1 MKNLVEKEA
10 AASRIRLLIVGVI
23 SLIGLVY
30 LLFCLHDIQVV
41 QTREFESEQEFH
53 SLRRVRLPATRGKI
67 LDRNGVVL
75 ADNKPSY
82 CVSIY
87 LEEMRQKGAWTNTI
101 NYVVSQL
108 AVISEVVGV
117 PCEIDEDDIWAH
129 IRRRRA
135 IPLVAFRG
143 LDDVAVARLS
153 ENAKHMR
160 GVDLS
165 VQAERVYPYGDLAC
179 HVIGY
184 VGKGQPDNL
193 EQELNPDGL
202 EDFDAESLEYDFL
215 LPDFV
220 GKDGI
225 EKACNTELAGVGG
238 GELIRINAVGYRHES
253 YSGREPVPGK
263 DVRLTLDLRLQ
274 KLAEEALEGVRGS
287 VIVMDCV
294 TGELLVIASSP
305 RYDLSCF
312 VPTLPGSYW
321 NELLNNPMRPL
332 YGRACNGIY
341 APGSIFKPLV
351 ALAALR
357 EGVIDENT
365 HFYCSGKVEIGGR
378 EFRCARRSGH
388 GDINLRQA
396 ICGSCNPFFIIAG
409 TRLRYEPHIYQ
420 DAYDVGFGQA
430 PMLEIPCSKGVL
442 PSSAWKRRREGD
454 GWRDGDT
461 ANISMGQGYL
471 SVSPLQVAVYT
482 AALANGGKVLRPR
495 LVLPEND
502 EIIQGEVLRQ
512 MNWNNEDLRLV
523 QLGMWD
529 VVNSSW
535 GTGRRAKQDGVSL
548 AGKTGTAEYMERGV
562 KKKNAWMIGFAP
574 FDNPRYAIVTMQE
587 DSDAG
592 GLSAAALMKKM
603 TQAIFLPNS
612 VHVNIEEQTT
622 EEQNFVEINEVIPTD
637 ANINLGITPV
647 ELSVSSLPD
656 GTEGVSFVTNSNSST
671 STDSLSTEQIDEIY
685 MAPIEEPH
693 QLGTNTSTRINSPV
707 LPHGFIPPAQP
718 QEGEVN

>member
-10 AASRIRLLIVGVI
+10 TATRIRLLIFGMI
-23 SLIGLVY
+23 MLLGIGYLMLSLY
-30 LLFCLHDIQVV
+30 DIQVK
-41 QTREFESEQEFH
+41 QNEAFESEQEFH

-101 NYVVSQL
+101 NFVAKRLDEISQI
-108 AVISEVVGV
+108 VNV
-117 PCEIDEDDIWAH
+117 PCEIDKDDIWSH

-153 ENAKHMR
+153 ENAMHVR
-160 GVDLS
+160 GVDIS

-184 VGKGQPDNL
+184 VGKGQPNNL

-202 EDFDAESLEYDFL
+202 EEFDAESLKYDFL

-225 EKACNTELAGVGG
+225 EKAYNTTLAGVGG

-253 YSGREPVPGK
+253 YSGKDPIPGE
-263 DVRLTLDLRLQ
+263 DVYLTLDLRLQ
-274 KLAEEALEGVRGS
+274 KIAEEALEGVRGS
-287 VIVMDCV
+287 IIVMDCE
-294 TGELLVIASSP
+294 TGELLVVASSP
-305 RYDLSCF
+305 KYDLSRF
-312 VPTLPGSYW
+312 APSLSGEYW
-321 NELLNNPMRPL
+321 RELLNDDMRPL
-332 YGRACNGIY
+332 YGRACSGIY

-357 EGVIDENT
+357 EGVIDEHT
-365 HFYCSGKVEIGGR
+365 HFYCSGKVEIGR
-378 EFRCARRSGH
+378 RQFRCARRSGH

-396 ICGSCNPFFIIAG
+396 ICGSCNPYFIIAG
-409 TRLRYEPHIYQ
+409 TRLNFEPHIYK

-430 PMLEIPCSKGVL
+430 PQLEIPCSRGVL
-442 PSSAWKRRREGD
+442 PSSRWKKQNHGDYWRE
-454 GWRDGDT
+454 GDT

-495 LVLPEND
+495 LVVPKD
-502 EIIQGEVLRQ
+502 EQNLEGEVLRK
-512 MNWNNEDLRLV
+512 MNWRSQDLQLV
-523 QLGMWD
+523 KLGMWD
-529 VVNSSW
+529 VVNSGW
-535 GTGRRAKQDGVSL
+535 GTGRRAKQEGVSL
-548 AGKTGTAEYMERGV
+548 AGKTGTAEYMEKGV
-562 KKKNAWMIGFAP
+562 RKKNAWMIGFAP
-574 FDNPRYAIVTMQE
+574 FDKPKYAIVTMQE

-592 GLSAAALMKKM
+592 GLSAAALMKTM
-603 TQAIFLPNS
+603 TQAIFLPDT
-612 VHVNIEEQTT
+612 VQVNIEEQ
-622 EEQNFVEINEVIPTD
+622 EEEESVVEINEILPADV
-637 ANINLGITPV
+637 NIDLGINPIEIPV
-647 ELSVSSLPD
+647 DNETLVNLDS
-656 GTEGVSFVTNSNSST
+656 TNTNLVNST
-671 STDSLSTEQIDEIY
+671 SENIILQEELEEIY
-685 MAPIEEPH
+685 MAPSNLEEIKE
-693 QLGTNTSTRINSPV
+693 TESPSQPQNNKL
-707 LPHGFIPPAQP
+707 LPQGFITPVPN
-718 QEGEVN
+718 QEREVN